1 MVIHRRKKV
10 FYKQKVRNIKTT
22 NPRKWWSMMK
32 KITDKSC
39 GSASGISYATDDAN
53 ILSGK
58 DDDDDETFI

>member
-1 MVIHRRKKV
+1 
-10 FYKQKVRNIKTT
+10 
-22 NPRKWWSMMK
+22 MMK